1 MTRREAVALADAG
14 IGAAEQDIVDGL
26 RRAGLKSAVVTAGDD
41 PVLGFDEAGAF
52 SILPPTPGKVVDG
65 AGDALAGA
73 TVAALLR
80 GLTLRA
86 ALREGVAAAML
97 AIESAELA
105 PAFTAA
111 GFAKALA
118 LVPEAQE
125 LA

>member
-1 MTRREAVALADAG
+1 M
-14 IGAAEQDIVDGL
+14 
-26 RRAGLKSAVVTAGDD
+26 VTAGGA

-52 SILPPTPGKVVDG
+52 SSCPLPQKIADVTG

-97 AIESAELA
+97 AVESAT
-105 PAFTAA
+105 FTALSLPRRWPLCPRRA
-111 GFAKALA
+111 TWHEILGWWRR
-118 LVPEAQE
+118 PSTT
-125 LA
+125 